1 VIFLLSTGAS
11 IPAQIGGV
19 QSLVNKFLQELQEED
34 RKSYF
39 ETTNKIRTLLSEWK
53 TDQNQ
58 AVIEILLE
66 TIERLE
72 NKHWTWYFFSII
84 KKRTFEK
91 YKKLDLDLSKPKL
104 SNIVK
109 RFKK

>member
-1 VIFLLSTGAS
+1 VHQFQPKLVVFSPWSINFYRNYKRKIENHILKLLT
-11 IPAQIGGV
+11 
-19 QSLVNKFLQELQEED
+19 K
-34 RKSYF
+34 
-39 ETTNKIRTLLSEWK
+39 SEWK

-58 AVIEILLE
+58 AVIDIEILLE